1 MEERL
6 ILVGVGHV
14 FDISTQI
21 KEIIDFVNPDAVA
34 LELDKNR
41 LQFLLNPVKN
51 KKSPNLL
58 YFILSKIQERIAKKY
73 GVTTG
78 SEMLSAAT
86 RAKDRGIDILCIDKD
101 ARTVIRKLWR
111 TIPLKRKILFL
122 FGSLSSI
129 FISKREVEKELKSFE
144 GEPESYLNQ
153 ISGYFPEFKKI
164 LIDERNE
171 FMYDKLVGYLDK
183 YQTIVAFV
191 GEGHIMGL
199 QKLMEDNVPVAI
211 IHLKNLRENNWR
223 DII

>member
-58 YFILSKIQERIAKKY
+58 YFILSKVQERIAKKY

-78 SEMLSAAT
+78 SEMLSAAINA
-86 RAKDRGIDILCIDKD
+86 RDRGIDILCIDKD
-101 ARTVIRKLWR
+101 VRIVIGKLWKA
-111 TIPLKRKILFL
+111 ISLKKKILFM

-129 FISKREVEKELKSFE
+129 FISREKVEKELKSFE
-144 GEPESYLNQ
+144 DEPEMYFNK
-153 ISGYFPEFKKI
+153 ISEYFPKFKEI

-171 FMYDKLVGYLDK
+171 FMCNKLVRYFDR
-183 YQTIVAFV
+183 YETIVAFV

-199 QKLMEDNVPVAI
+199 QKLMEDKVPVAI
-211 IHLKNLRENNWR
+211 IHLKNLRENNWI
-223 DII
+223 DVI